1 MQSVEGAN
9 FAGTNIEGANFYL
22 VTFPPA
28 NPAPGASMTRTPQ
41 LFRLDASLA
50 GETSVSRS
58 VADTF
63 EKVWRL
69 EHPDGTVLHR
79 DLGAAPVPF
88 IDMTAVGARF
98 VPAADRTPEQRAAV
112 ELAET
117 LTDELVSSDAYLFA
131 VPLYNWTNP
140 ASVQAW
146 VDRIFTAAPL
156 RAGEGEPI
164 AGRPAVVVHSRG
176 GGYGPG
182 TPREGWDHA
191 EPYLRRIL
199 EDVWKLDVTM
209 VTAELTLAATVPA
222 MADFKHL
229 GAASLQAAHA
239 TAEDHARRIA
249 ELVAAGDPA
258 VDLTP
263 ARATA

>member
-1 MQSVEGAN
+1 MTSV
-9 FAGTNIEGANFYL
+9 
-22 VTFPPA
+22 PQH
-28 NPAPGASMTRTPQ
+28 RPQ

-50 GETSVSRS
+50 GDTSVSRA

-63 EKVWRL
+63 EKVWSL
-69 EHPDGTVLHR
+69 EHPDGTVLRR
-79 DLGAAPVPF
+79 DLGAAPVPL

-98 VPAADRTPEQRAAV
+98 VPAEDRTPEQRAAV

-117 LTDELVSSDAYLFA
+117 LTDELISSDAYLFA

-146 VDRIFTAAPL
+146 VDRILTAAPL

-191 EPYLRRIL
+191 EPYLRRVL

-229 GAASLQAAHA
+229 GAASLQAAHTA
-239 TAEDHARRIA
+239 AEDHARRIA
-249 ELVAAGDPA
+249 ELVAAGNPA

>member
-1 MQSVEGAN
+1 
-9 FAGTNIEGANFYL
+9 
-22 VTFPPA
+22 
-28 NPAPGASMTRTPQ
+28 MTRTPQ

-69 EHPDGTVLHR
+69 EHPDGTVLRR

-98 VPAADRTPEQRAAV
+98 TAAEDRTPEQQAAV

-117 LTDELVSSDAYLFA
+117 LTDELLSSTPTSSPSRSTTGPTRRACR
-131 VPLYNWTNP
+131 PGSTGSSP
-140 ASVQAW
+140 P
-146 VDRIFTAAPL
+146 APL

-222 MADFKHL
+222 MADLKHL
-229 GAASLQAAHA
+229 GAASLQAAHTA
-239 TAEDHARRIA
+239 AEDHARRIA

>member
-1 MQSVEGAN
+1 
-9 FAGTNIEGANFYL
+9 
-22 VTFPPA
+22 
-28 NPAPGASMTRTPQ
+28 MTRTPQ

-69 EHPDGTVLHR
+69 EHPDGTVLRR

-98 VPAADRTPEQRAAV
+98 TPAEDRTPEQRAAV

-117 LTDELVSSDAYLFA
+117 LTDELLSSDAYLFA

-146 VDRIFTAAPL
+146 VDRILTAAPL

-164 AGRPAVVVHSRG
+164 AGPPRRG
-176 GGYGPG
+176 GPQPGRWLRPRYPTRGLGPRRALPAPD
-182 TPREGWDHA
+182 PRG
-191 EPYLRRIL
+191 RL
-199 EDVWKLDVTM
+199 E
-209 VTAELTLAATVPA
+209 
-222 MADFKHL
+222 
-229 GAASLQAAHA
+229 
-239 TAEDHARRIA
+239 ARRHDGDRRA
-249 ELVAAGDPA
+249 DPGRDGAGDG
-258 VDLTP
+258 
-263 ARATA
+263 